1 MKQNFRSIVALL
13 LLLAILLTGLC
24 SCKGGNGDN
33 GGNPAT
39 PEHVDYV
46 SNLKLDMTSE
56 TKKQEVTLKSHI
68 DGDTSHFR
76 VPTSFDV
83 TGIVKGRYL
92 AVNTPESTGR
102 VEEWG
107 KAASKFTEEKLT
119 TAYKIIIESD
129 MEVKEGQP
137 WSKDGNGRYLVWV
150 WYQPSEGA
158 EFRNLNL
165 EILQNGLAVGSSPSS
180 NRYGEL
186 CVAAIAQATREK
198 LYIFSNDLDPQYPYG
213 EAISVT
219 LKELRTNIGEYDGGR
234 VAFEGVITYNS
245 DYTAYIEDYDP
256 ETDTYYGIQL
266 FYGYNSNL
274 ISPLAQG
281 NRVRVVGTVG
291 NHFGTWQIAS
301 LNYNAMKPNDPA
313 NTSVISKGNEVA
325 FTEITADKFL
335 NGDVT
340 IQIDDETTKTFKYK
354 EIAVS
359 TAISMNNLYVKSVYT
374 TNNGGSSTGAMTL
387 TCDAV
392 GSDGNTYTVSVRTE
406 VLKDANG
413 NLITASDFEGKT
425 IDVKGIVE
433 YYIPENATS
442 GTYQIKL
449 YSIDDAV
456 IH

>member
-1 MKQNFRSIVALL
+1 MKQTFRSIIALL
-13 LLLAILLTGLC
+13 LLLAVLLTDLVA
-24 SCKGGNGDN
+24 CKPDNGDN
-33 GGNPAT
+33 TPAA

-46 SNLKLDMTSE
+46 ANLKLDMNSE

-76 VPTSFDV
+76 VPTTFDT
-83 TGIVKGRYL
+83 TGVVKGRYL
-92 AVNTPESTGR
+92 AINTPESTGR

-107 KAASKFTEEKLT
+107 KAASKFTEERLT

-129 MEVKEGQP
+129 KEVKDGQP

-165 EILQNGLAVGSSPSS
+165 EILQEGLAVGSSPSS
-180 NRYGEL
+180 NRYGEY
-186 CVAAIAQATREK
+186 CVNAIAQATREK
-198 LYIFSNDLDPQYPYG
+198 LYIFSNDKDPQYPYG
-213 EAISVT
+213 EAQSVT
-219 LKELRTNIGEYDGGR
+219 LKELRTNINEYDGAR

-245 DYTAYIEDYDP
+245 DWTAYVEDYDA
-256 ETDTYYGIQL
+256 ETDTYFGIQL

-301 LNYNAMKPNDPA
+301 LNYNAMKPKDPA
-313 NTSVISKGNEVA
+313 NTSVLSKGNEIA
-325 FTEITADKFL
+325 FKEVTADKFL
-335 NGDVT
+335 NGEVT
-340 IQIDDETTKTFKYK
+340 IQVDDETTKTLTYK

-359 TAISMNNLYVKSVYT
+359 TAISMKNLTVTKVST
-374 TNNGGSSTGAMTL
+374 TQSNTDSNGAMTL
-387 TCDAV
+387 TCSAI
-392 GSDGNTYTVSVRTE
+392 GSDGKTYTITVRTE
-406 VLKDANG
+406 VLKDENG
-413 NLITASDFEGKT
+413 DKITASYFNGKT

-433 YYIPENATS
+433 YYIPENAEV
-442 GTYQIKL
+442 GKYQIKL
-449 YSIDDAV
+449 YSVDDVV